1 MSISF
6 RHVCFLILF
15 GAITLMADISHS
27 KTANVI
33 GDELK
38 FKQMCNA
45 SGAVQ
50 ITDDEIIV
58 VSDEKDK
65 LYFYNIAGGN
75 PLDVL
80 NLHKLLK
87 LDKTDEM
94 DLEAALKTKDKIWWL
109 GSHSRDKEKRRARDR
124 QVLFAT
130 NIPTDINDKVKVTFD
145 ELNILSIL
153 RQSEDVTKIVTQKKR
168 HRAPKKGGVSI
179 EGLAE
184 HPDGGLLIAFRSP
197 LTGKKGKEG
206 NALIV
211 YLVEKVES
219 FEVKQT
225 FELDLQDRGIRDIVL
240 DGSKYL
246 LISGNVNR
254 GSKFDL
260 YSWEIGKEPELI
272 DTGDLLKDLNPE
284 ALVKLDNKWLILSD
298 DGKALHNTKE
308 CKDFVRASTNFFRG
322 RVFELAD

>member
-1 MSISF
+1 MRNPATQIDNEIKYK
-6 RHVCFLILF
+6 H
-15 GAITLMADISHS
+15 
-27 KTANVI
+27 
-33 GDELK
+33 
-38 FKQMCNA
+38 MCNA

-50 ITDDEIIV
+50 ITDEVIIV
-58 VSDEKDK
+58 ISDEKDK
-65 LYFYNIAGGN
+65 LYFYNIDGGK

-87 LDKTDEM
+87 LDDTDEM

-109 GSHSRDKEKRRARDR
+109 GSHSRDKKKRRARDR

-130 NIPTDINDKVKVTFD
+130 NIPNDINDKLEVTFD

-153 RQSEDVTKIVTQKKR
+153 RQSEDVTKTVTQKKR
-168 HRAPKKGGVSI
+168 HKAPKKGGVSI

-197 LTGKKGKEG
+197 LTGDKGKEG
-206 NALIV
+206 NALV
-211 YLVEKVES
+211 VHLTEKVES

-225 FELDLQDRGIRDIVL
+225 FELDLNDRGIRDIVW

-246 LISGNVNR
+246 LIAGDVKT
-254 GSKFDL
+254 GGEFDL
-260 YSWEIGKEPELI
+260 YSWEIGQTPKPI
-272 DTGDLLKDLNPE
+272 DTEDLLKDLNPE

-298 DGKALHNTKE
+298 DGKVEHNGKE
-308 CKDFVRASTNFFRG
+308 CQDLIRKSKKFFRG
-322 RVFELAD
+322 KMFRIGQ